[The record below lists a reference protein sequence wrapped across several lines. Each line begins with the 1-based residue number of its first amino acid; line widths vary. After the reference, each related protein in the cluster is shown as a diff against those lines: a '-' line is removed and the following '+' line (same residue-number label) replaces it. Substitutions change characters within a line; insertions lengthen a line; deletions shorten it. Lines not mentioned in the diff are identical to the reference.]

1 MAVRILIIFCV
12 LFLVYFLVVE
22 LLAARKWKRLVK
34 YAGKWGFSDENYEK
48 IVKRDRD
55 IAKKNKLF
63 QFDWLHPTRDMRKV
77 RKLGFIRIPVHIHA
91 GLVEELWQHTS
102 PFYRGRILGIEA
114 FDEGWKDKY
123 NTPRFETNPHIYI
136 TLFGVFGIN
145 IIWGFK
151 YDINAPDEERYDADR
166 YWEQAL
172 WCLYYCEKK
181 KKKARETW
189 PWRDMKEES
198 TWDEKYVRNK
208 FRKNGD
214 NR

>member
-63 QFDWLHPTRDMRKV
+63 QFDWFHPTRDMRKV

-91 GLVEELWQHTS
+91 GLAEELWQHTS

-151 YDINAPDEERYDADR
+151 YDINAPDEERYDVDK

-172 WCLYYCEKK
+172 WCLYYCDGDLE
-181 KKKARETW
+181 KARETW